1 MGKKLHGNSKFTE
14 PIKKKILQALNLG
27 GTYEIAAAYGGIH
40 PDTLYG
46 WIQRGKQ
53 EPEGDYLDFLLACR
67 DAEAQ
72 GALNALGTVNQAIS
86 QGSIQAA
93 FWLLERRH
101 RYEKNLN
108 PEANI
113 EINIDISESNVP
125 ELVEQIKEQALQE
138 VSMGPVIDLD
148 EE

>member
-1 MGKKLHGNSKFTE
+1 MGKHGNSKFTE
-14 PIKKKILQALNLG
+14 STKNKIYQALLLG
-27 GTYEIAAAYGGIH
+27 STYKLAANYAGISES
-40 PDTLYG
+40 TLYK
-46 WIQRGKQ
+46 WIERSKL
-53 EPEGDYLDFLLACR
+53 EGEGEYYDFVTACR
-67 DAEAQ
+67 EAEAQ
-72 GALNALGTVNQAIS
+72 GALNCLGTVNNAIS

-138 VSMGPVIDLD
+138 VIMGPVIDLD

>member
-1 MGKKLHGNSKFTE
+1 MGKHGNSKFTE
-14 PIKKKILQALNLG
+14 STKNKIYQALLLG
-27 GTYEIAAAYGGIH
+27 STYKLAANYAGISES
-40 PDTLYG
+40 TLYK
-46 WIQRGKQ
+46 WIERSKLEEQG
-53 EPEGDYLDFLLACR
+53 EYYDFVTACR
-67 DAEAQ
+67 EAEAQ
-72 GALNALGTVNQAIS
+72 GALNCLGTVNNAIS

-138 VSMGPVIDLD
+138 VIMGPVIDLD

>member
-1 MGKKLHGNSKFTE
+1 MGKHGNSKFTE
-14 PIKKKILQALNLG
+14 STKNKIYQALLLG
-27 GTYEIAAAYGGIH
+27 STYKLAANYAGISES
-40 PDTLYG
+40 TLYY
-46 WIQRGKQ
+46 WIDRAKQ
-53 EPEGDYLDFLLACR
+53 QEHGEYHDFVVACR
-67 DAEAQ
+67 EAEAQ
-72 GALNALGTVNQAIS
+72 GALNCLGTVNNAIS

-138 VSMGPVIDLD
+138 VIMGPVIDLD